1 MEHKI
6 IGPGHI
12 HRPHNWVVPD
22 ESARLALPVSDEDV
36 GKYLW
41 QESDQSEWLLL
52 STTPTASWRNLT
64 TAGAH
69 NPALLSRSAGETLS
83 ALTVVWEDAAGKV
96 WPLTSADVAH
106 APLRLGITT
115 TAAAT
120 GAAVLVQR
128 DGQLDTSGLSFL
140 PGTVWVNAS
149 ARLTQTPP
157 TAGALIAVGAVVS
170 SNRLYIDFSEPIYL

>member
-1 MEHKI
+1 MAEGDRI
-6 IGPGHI
+6 SDLPRQTGATPATALLEI
-12 HRPHNWVVPD
+12 
-22 ESARLALPVSDEDV
+22 ELAGVSKRVTAEDLLAGAAAPVS
-36 GKYLW
+36 
-41 QESDQSEWLLL
+41 
-52 STTPTASWRNLT
+52 P
-64 TAGAH
+64 
-69 NPALLSRSAGETLS
+69 LLSRTAGETLS

-106 APLRLGITT
+106 APLRLGVTT
-115 TAAAT
+115 TAAST

-140 PGTVWVNAS
+140 PGTVWVNAN

-157 TAGALIAVGAVVS
+157 AAGALIAVGAVVS

>member
-1 MEHKI
+1 MAEGDRI
-6 IGPGHI
+6 SDLPRQSGTTPATALLEI
-12 HRPHNWVVPD
+12 
-22 ESARLALPVSDEDV
+22 ELAGVSKRVTAADLLAGVAPVS
-36 GKYLW
+36 
-41 QESDQSEWLLL
+41 
-52 STTPTASWRNLT
+52 P
-64 TAGAH
+64 
-69 NPALLSRSAGETLS
+69 LLSRTAGETLS

-106 APLRLGITT
+106 APLRLGVTT